1 MTSPR
6 HQTKKDYVIE
16 VLRAAILSGE
26 LEPGA
31 RVLQDELAE
40 RLEVSSTPVRE
51 ALRQLVAEG
60 ILSYSP
66 HKGVQVAEVNLNDVQ
81 GIYLI
86 RGAVEALATRLAV
99 PRLTRADIQQLQTIQ
114 ANLESLVAEGELRAL
129 RKLNQEFHMLIY
141 AAAGIPQLSQI
152 IRNLWTQFP
161 WDTLHVLPGRAAM
174 SAREHRQIILD
185 IEDGDAEAASQ
196 HMQTHIEHGVT
207 ALSEY
212 LLQRQQASAASGAQ
226 PIKQKAL
233 P

>member
-1 MTSPR
+1 MTPPR

-51 ALRQLVAEG
+51 ALRQLVTEG

-66 HKGVQVAEVNLNDVQ
+66 HKGVQVAEVKLNDVQ

-99 PRLTRADIQQLQTIQ
+99 PRLTRADVEQLQTIQ

-141 AAAGIPQLSQI
+141 TAAGIPQLNQI

-161 WDTLHVLPGRAAM
+161 WDTLHVIPGRAAM
-174 SAREHRQIILD
+174 SALEHRQIILD
-185 IEDGDAEAASQ
+185 IEHGDADAASQ
-196 HMQTHIEHGVT
+196 HMQAHIEHGAT

-212 LLQRQQASAASGAQ
+212 LLHRQQASATDGV
-226 PIKQKAL
+226 PLVEQKAFS
-233 P
+233 